1 MLCDPMP
8 VCLHKS
14 FFLRLSSGRIK
25 GIISFGF
32 QLSDGVAHFPR
43 GCVCLCEELQ
53 RETER
58 EKPGLTAPLE
68 QHLLNS
74 KTWAAINNPT
84 L

>member
-32 QLSDGVAHFPR
+32 QLSDGVAHVFVW
-43 GCVCLCEELQ
+43 GASE

-58 EKPGLTAPLE
+58 EKPGLTALLE